1 MKHPNSTNHVI
12 TNGEESDCVR
22 LAKRPRTGD
31 MDQPLSVLLESF
43 KETIFSRLETLESRI
58 DALNEQC
65 QTLEDKIDILS
76 TAVKE
81 NVSTVPSSIARYV
94 HLPSSAGSPTIV
106 SLDEE
111 PGTTFAAGSSVTLI
125 TLNTEADFPH
135 GSWLGDENNPEVRVR
150 CPISPTTLFHINTTC
165 TTPEK
170 MALTLL
176 DHLFDRETQACSN
189 ISGSGKHKKQR
200 LDPLMIY
207 GIRCHLTHLFEV
219 TNADWDRIKLN
230 IDSKCRTAFRRKK
243 KGLPLNT
250 KVMTSSLEVSSSTA
264 QTSSVPPSDVS
275 DDSINS
281 IELVPQAS
289 EFCTFSLQTIE
300 DGTSEDAELAA
311 TVPEGQVFCTEHG
324 DFQVVHATPEQLA
337 QIQQTHQLQI
347 LSGSHILA
355 TSVDGSPED
364 TATVTIIPQEDLIN
378 N

>member
-1 MKHPNSTNHVI
+1 F
-12 TNGEESDCVR
+12 
-22 LAKRPRTGD
+22 
-31 MDQPLSVLLESF
+31 QVLLDSF
-43 KETIFSRLETLESRI
+43 KETIFSRLESLENRLDS
-58 DALNEQC
+58 LNDQC
-65 QTLEDKIDILS
+65 QTLEDKIDVLS
-76 TAVKE
+76 TVVKE
-81 NVSTVPSSIARYV
+81 NASAASSSLARYL
-94 HLPSSAGSPTIV
+94 HNWNFCIGSPTIV

-111 PGTTFAAGSSVTLI
+111 PGTAFAAGSSVTLI

-243 KGLPLNT
+243 RGLPLNT
-250 KVMTSSLEVSSSTA
+250 KVTTSSLEASSSTV
-264 QTSSVPPSDVS
+264 QTSSVPPSDADVS
-275 DDSINS
+275 DDSMNS

-300 DGTSEDAELAA
+300 DGANEESELAA
-311 TVPEGQVFCTEHG
+311 AVPEGQVFCTEHG

-355 TSVDGSPED
+355 TSVDGSPEE
-364 TATVTIIPQEDLIN
+364 TTTVTILPQEDLIN

>member
-1 MKHPNSTNHVI
+1 MI
-12 TNGEESDCVR
+12 TNGEGSESVR
-22 LAKRPRTGD
+22 AAKRPRTDD
-31 MDQPLSVLLESF
+31 MEQTLSVLLDSF
-43 KETIFSRLETLESRI
+43 KETIFSRLDTLENRI
-58 DALNEQC
+58 DAINEQC
-65 QTLEDKIDILS
+65 QTLEEKIDILS

-81 NVSTVPSSIARYV
+81 STSAVSSSLARYV
-94 HLPSSAGSPTIV
+94 QFPSAEGSPTIV

-125 TLNTEADFPH
+125 TLNTEADFPQ
-135 GSWLGDENNPEVRVR
+135 GSWLGDENNPDMRVR
-150 CPISPTTLFHINTTC
+150 CPIIPTTLFHINTTC

-207 GIRCHLTHLFEV
+207 GIRCHLTHLFEI

-250 KVMTSSLEVSSSTA
+250 KVVTSSLEVSSSSV
-264 QTSSVPPSDVS
+264 QTSSVPPSDVDVS

-300 DGTSEDAELAA
+300 DGTNEDAELAA
-311 TVPEGQVFCTEHG
+311 AVPDGQVFCTEHG

-355 TSVDGSPED
+355 TSVDGSPEES
-364 TATVTIIPQEDLIN
+364 ATVTILPQEDLMN